1 MAGAGDDSA
10 DRGNPGAHQP
20 SVIKQAFVA
29 ERVQFV
35 DRNDV
40 GR

>member
-20 SVIKQAFVA
+20 AVIEQAFVA